1 MSNILVV
8 GLVVQAS
15 RPCRMVEMGTKH
27 RVVVPDLLDECVGTT
42 SCRLMCLP
50 DGGMGRG
57 GGTGNR
63 NGNQSPVCGSCWG
76 RGGGGHH
83 HMYAWFCFLGPLW
96 GVEGEASYVMSS
108 RVMPDGQYCIA
119 VSRPRL
125 SVRCE
130 QHVIWRRMVSW

>member
-1 MSNILVV
+1 MSTSTSSSSCLRAERYAWEGGEVA
-8 GLVVQAS
+8 GLGWA
-15 RPCRMVEMGTKH
+15 RGERKGEW
-27 RVVVPDLLDECVGTT
+27 
-42 SCRLMCLP
+42 
-50 DGGMGRG
+50 G
-57 GGTGNR
+57 GGETGNR

-76 RGGGGHH
+76 RGGGSHH